1 MTEVELGYRK
11 NDFLWNVYNSSNDD
25 KIKKQC
31 GTSCTFIGDVSMNE
45 ITNIYVIDGSLHDG
59 QAVKDTSGG
68 DIIQAKT
75 LFSGS
80 PQVHANNFYIEL
92 TNEANA
98 SVIDGSFNF
107 GISNRPITGSIKF
120 DTTEDARITS
130 IKKRLVKVA
139 STTGMKEGDVITN
152 SVLPNGTMIKKIIE
166 AKKITIDTSAN
177 IEVDNATF
185 VSGYDAVDMADDS
198 SEMTKKCKNY
208 IESIKLLNKTR
219 VHHGSDE
226 RYENTTSVYNR
237 RFLEAANL
245 AGGILVGLYFIFRSF
260 SQKGDSK
267 EEAVESPK

>member
-11 NDFLWNVYNSSNDD
+11 NDFLWNVYNSSDD
-25 KIKKQC
+25 DRIKKQC
-31 GTSCTFIGDVSMNE
+31 GTSCTFIGDVSMNN

-75 LFSGS
+75 LFSSS
-80 PQVHANNFYIEL
+80 PQVYENHFYIEL

-98 SVIDGSFNF
+98 SVDGIFNF
-107 GISNRPITGSIKF
+107 GLSNTSINGSIIF

-139 STTGMKEGDVITN
+139 SNTGMKEGDVITN
-152 SVLPNGTMIKKIIE
+152 AALPNGTMIKKIIE
-166 AKKITIDTSAN
+166 AKKITINTSAN

-208 IESIKLLNKTR
+208 IESIKLLNRKR

-267 EEAVESPK
+267 EEAVEPPK

>member
-31 GTSCTFIGDVSMNE
+31 GTSCTFIGDVSMND

-80 PQVHANNFYIEL
+80 PQDDANFYIEL
-92 TNEANA
+92 TNEANTN
-98 SVIDGSFNF
+98 VIDGSFNF

-139 STTGMKEGDVITN
+139 SNTGIKEGDVITN
-152 SVLPNGTMIKKIIE
+152 AALPNGTMIKKIIE
-166 AKKITIDTSAN
+166 AKKITINTSAN
-177 IEVDNATF
+177 IGVDNATF
-185 VSGYDAVDMADDS
+185 VSGYDAVDMADDT

-260 SQKGDSK
+260 SQKEDSK
-267 EEAVESPK
+267 EEAVEPPK

>member
-1 MTEVELGYRK
+1 
-11 NDFLWNVYNSSNDD
+11 
-25 KIKKQC
+25 
-31 GTSCTFIGDVSMNE
+31 
-45 ITNIYVIDGSLHDG
+45 LHDG

-80 PQVHANNFYIEL
+80 PQVHANHFYIEL

-98 SVIDGSFNF
+98 SVDGGSFNF
-107 GISNRPITGSIKF
+107 GVSDRPINGSIEF
-120 DTTEDARITS
+120 DTTEDAQITS

-139 STTGMKEGDVITN
+139 STTGMKEGDVIMKDA
-152 SVLPNGTMIKKIIE
+152 VLPNGTMIKKIIE

-185 VSGYDAVDMADDS
+185 VSGYDAVDMADDT

-267 EEAVESPK
+267 EEAVEPPK

>member
-31 GTSCTFIGDVSMNE
+31 GTSCTFIGDVSMNDLKK
-45 ITNIYVIDGSLHDG
+45 ITNIQIVDGSLYEG
-59 QAVKDTSGG
+59 QSITGFSIESNTTIKDIKYDDILDVSFVILSQDVSGTILSTHQG
-68 DIIQAKT
+68 GGK
-75 LFSGS
+75 
-80 PQVHANNFYIEL
+80 
-92 TNEANA
+92 
-98 SVIDGSFNF
+98 
-107 GISNRPITGSIKF
+107 GISFT
-120 DTTEDARITS
+120 
-130 IKKRLVKVA
+130 
-139 STTGMKEGDVITN
+139 
-152 SVLPNGTMIKKIIE
+152 
-166 AKKITIDTSAN
+166 
-177 IEVDNATF
+177 
-185 VSGYDAVDMADDS
+185 SGYDAVDMADDS

-260 SQKGDSK
+260 SQKEDSK
-267 EEAVESPK
+267 EEAVEPPK